1 MCQNIFQLYMYAT
14 YDENTHS
21 SLVSLARMQESTG
34 ITPSLSKTYSV
45 TGDLLGLS
53 LSVRREMTINI

>member
-1 MCQNIFQLYMYAT
+1 MSKYFLVYVYAT

-34 ITPSLSKTYSV
+34 ITSSLSKTYSV